1 MDGLAAR
8 SLLLGSLV
16 IGAAICIG
24 SIATAQY
31 LASTRNVAHREA
43 LVAKSSE
50 ALRRPAAAGLDDVM
64 ETGAIVPLRRG
75 EVQPAPAAPAGR

>member
-16 IGAAICIG
+16 LGAAICIG

-31 LASTRNVAHREA
+31 LASTRIVAHGQA
-43 LVAKSSE
+43 LAAKSSE
-50 ALRRPAAAGLDDVM
+50 AMRRPAAAGLDDVLT
-64 ETGAIVPLRRG
+64 TGAIVPVRRG
-75 EVQPAPAAPAGR
+75 EVRPVVETQSGR

>member
-16 IGAAICIG
+16 LGAAICIG

-31 LASTRNVAHREA
+31 LASTRIVAHGQA
-43 LVAKSSE
+43 S
-50 ALRRPAAAGLDDVM
+50 RRKAARRCV
-64 ETGAIVPLRRG
+64 VP
-75 EVQPAPAAPAGR
+75 QPPVSTMS